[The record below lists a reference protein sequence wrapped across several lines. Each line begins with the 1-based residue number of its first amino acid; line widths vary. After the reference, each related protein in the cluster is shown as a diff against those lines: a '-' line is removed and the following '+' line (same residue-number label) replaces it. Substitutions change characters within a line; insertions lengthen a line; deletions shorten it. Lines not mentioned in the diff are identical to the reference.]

1 MVKVKQHDID
11 TSLLEGILTRGDR
24 RVSPALYEA
33 WKRGARL
40 DGWKEH
46 FNPKLWWST
55 FRDLG
60 IDLDFYTHRQR
71 PMSERLPW
79 DHVNVKKGRAYL
91 EKEQEPQRRATRRHG
106 HRRWRGPADA
116 DRAVRNGREGAGGLR
131 GVMRPVTM
139 RSEGSR

>member
-1 MVKVKQHDID
+1 MKIKQHDIE

-24 RVSPALYEA
+24 RVAPALYEA

-40 DGWKEH
+40 DGWKEN
-46 FNPKLWWST
+46 FRPQLWWGA
-55 FRDLG
+55 FKDLG

-91 EKEQEPQRRATRRHG
+91 EKEQDRSIQQLDVMATVGGGALPTRTVPLGMAAKEPTG
-106 HRRWRGPADA
+106 C
-116 DRAVRNGREGAGGLR
+116 GG
-131 GVMRPVTM
+131 
-139 RSEGSR
+139 